1 MSEINIP
8 KKHPPSTAT
17 DDESVAGT
25 TARMQDDSKD
35 AGAVAETE
43 QCREQLSMGST
54 RSIKI
59 GSGEYYQRWRLIKDI
74 LARYGVKIGGL
85 SVIVAIVLIFFYLLY
100 VVYPLFIS
108 ATAEP
113 VSEYAVPEQ
122 ALGNTLLLEMEEQ
135 NEMAARFT
143 DSGQV
148 VFFEAATGKTVLT
161 QAVAIPEGAH
171 ITSFAQGSPI
181 NEGAVIYGLS
191 DGRAVIVKHQYKVT
205 YPNNK
210 RAITPSLKYPL
221 GEQPLVL
228 EESGAALEKIAVKVG
243 ENATTI
249 AAKTADTPQGPGK
262 VRLINFQKE
271 QSLFADEAAL
281 TRTDSI
287 LEQSAAG
294 IADIL
299 IDKDE
304 SNLYL
309 ISNDGQLG
317 FFNISDKGSPSIRQQ
332 QNVVDAG
339 QKITSVAFLNGDIS
353 LMIGDSSGL
362 VSQWS
367 MVKDNLNRPAMQKI
381 RSFKVSDKAVVAINS
396 EQRRKGFMTT
406 DADGVMGIYHS
417 TAEREMIKER
427 VSAAL
432 PNAAVLSPRANAL
445 LMQSADGKMHFWHID
460 NEHPEVSIK
469 SLWQKVWYESYPK
482 PDYIWQSSSANNDF
496 EPKYSLTPLVFG
508 TLKAAF
514 YAMLVAIPLAL
525 MGAIYTAYFMAP
537 QMRQYVK
544 PSIEIMGAL
553 PTVILGFLAGLWLAP
568 FLEENLAG
576 FFAMLIIV
584 PIGVLLFAFAWQFIP
599 KTIAHNLPAGW
610 DAAILIP
617 VILLSGWFAFK
628 VSVPLETFLFH
639 GTLRDWFKAEL
650 GIGYDQRNAL
660 VVGVAMGFAVIPTI
674 FSIAEDAI
682 FSVPKHLTVGSL
694 ALGAT
699 PWQTMTRVVLLTASP
714 GIFSAIMIG
723 FGRAVGE
730 TMIVLMAT
738 GNTPVMDLSV
748 FQGLRTLA
756 ANIAVEMPES
766 EVDSTHYRVLFL
778 AALVL
783 FMFTFVFNTLAE
795 VIRQRLR
802 EKYSSL

>member
-1 MSEINIP
+1 MSEINTP
-8 KKHPPSTAT
+8 LKQPPSI
-17 DDESVAGT
+17 
-25 TARMQDDSKD
+25 K
-35 AGAVAETE
+35 
-43 QCREQLSMGST
+43 LS
-54 RSIKI
+54 
-59 GSGEYYQRWRLIKDI
+59 SGEYYQRWRLIKDA
-74 LARYGVKIGGL
+74 LARYGVVAGGL
-85 SVIVAIVLIFFYLLY
+85 GVIVAVVLIFFYLLY

-108 ATAEP
+108 ANAEA
-113 VSEYAVPEQ
+113 VSQYAVPEP
-122 ALGNTLLLEMEEQ
+122 ALGKTLLLEMEEQ
-135 NEMAARFT
+135 NELAARFT

-148 VFFEAATGKTVLT
+148 IFFEAATGKTLLT
-161 QAVAIPEGAH
+161 DAVAIPEGTE
-171 ITSFAQGSPI
+171 ITSFAQGSPV

-191 DGRAVIVKHQYKVT
+191 DGRAVVVKHQYKVT
-205 YPNNK
+205 YPDNV
-210 RAITPSLKYPL
+210 RLITPSLKYPL
-221 GEQPLVL
+221 GEQPLQID
-228 EESGAALEKIAVKVG
+228 EAGAALQKIAVKVG
-243 ENATTI
+243 NDSSTI
-249 AAKTADTPQGPGK
+249 VAKTAGTGEDVGK
-262 VRLINFQKE
+262 IRLVNFQKE
-271 QSLFADEAAL
+271 QSLFADEAEL
-281 TRTDSI
+281 TRTDAV
-287 LEQSAAG
+287 LEQSAADV
-294 IADIL
+294 ADIL
-299 IDKDE
+299 IDKE
-304 SNLYL
+304 EANLYL
-309 ISNDGQLG
+309 ISNDGQMG
-317 FFNISDKGSPSIRQQ
+317 FFNISNKSNPSLRQQ

-339 QKITSVAFLNGDIS
+339 QSITSVTFLNGDLS

-367 MVKDNLNRPAMQKI
+367 MVRDKLNRPAMQKI
-381 RSFKVSDKAVVAINS
+381 RSFKVSDKAVVGINA

-406 DADGVMGIYHS
+406 DADGIVGIYHS
-417 TAEREMIKER
+417 TAEREMLKEH
-427 VSAAL
+427 VSTAL
-432 PNAAVLSPRANAL
+432 PTAAVLSPRANAIL
-445 LMQSADGKMHFWHID
+445 VQAADGTMHFWRID
-460 NEHPEVSIK
+460 NEHPEVSVK

-482 PDYIWQSSSANNDF
+482 PDYIWQSSSASNDF

-537 QMRQYVK
+537 KMRQYVK

-568 FLEENLAG
+568 FMEEHLAG
-576 FFAMLIIV
+576 VFAMLMIV
-584 PIGVLLFAFAWQFIP
+584 PVGVMLFAFAWQFVP
-599 KTIAHNLPAGW
+599 KSISHNFAEGW
-610 DAAILIP
+610 DAALLIP
-617 VILLSGWFAFK
+617 VILFSGWFAFQ
-628 VSVPLETFLFH
+628 VSVPLEAFLFH
-639 GTLRDWFKAEL
+639 GTLRDWFKAEW
-650 GIGYDQRNAL
+650 GIGYDQRNAM

-699 PWQTMTRVVLLTASP
+699 PWQTMIRVVLLTASP

-748 FQGLRTLA
+748 FQGMRTLA

-766 EVDSTHYRVLFL
+766 EVDGTHYRVLFL

-795 VIRQRLR
+795 IIRQRLR

>member
-1 MSEINIP
+1 MSELNTST
-8 KKHPPSTAT
+8 KHPSSTAI
-17 DDESVAGT
+17 DGGS
-25 TARMQDDSKD
+25 
-35 AGAVAETE
+35 AVTGKEAK
-43 QCREQLSMGST
+43 
-54 RSIKI
+54 RSLAT
-59 GSGEYYQRWRLIKDI
+59 GSGEYHQRWRLIKDA
-74 LARYGVKIGGL
+74 LARYGVIAGGL
-85 SVIVAIVLIFFYLLY
+85 GVIVAIVLIFFYLLY

-108 ATAEP
+108 ASAEP

-122 ALGNTLLLEMEEQ
+122 ALGNTLLLEIEEQ
-135 NEMAARFT
+135 NEVGARFT
-143 DSGQV
+143 DSGHV
-148 VFFEAATGKTVLT
+148 AFFEAATGKTLST
-161 QAVAIPEGAH
+161 QAVPIPQGSH
-171 ITSFAQGSPI
+171 IASFAQGSPI

-191 DGRAVIVKHQYKVT
+191 DGRAIIVKHQYKVT
-205 YPNNK
+205 YPNNV
-210 RAITPSLKYPL
+210 RVITPSLKYPL

-228 EESGAALEKIAVKVG
+228 DDSGAALEKIAVKVG

-249 AAKTADTPQGPGK
+249 IAKTADTAQGPGK
-262 VRLINFQKE
+262 IRLLNFQKE

-281 TRTDSI
+281 TRTDSV
-287 LEQSAAG
+287 LEQPVG
-294 IADIL
+294 GVADIL

-304 SNLYL
+304 SNLYMV
-309 ISNDGQLG
+309 SNDGQLG
-317 FFNISDKGSPSIRQQ
+317 FFDISDKSNPAIRQQ
-332 QNVVDAG
+332 QNVVGSG
-339 QKITSVAFLNGDIS
+339 QKVTSVTFLNGDIS

-367 MVKDNLNRPAMQKI
+367 MVKDKMNRPAMQKI
-381 RSFKVSDKAVVAINS
+381 RSFKVSDKAVVAINA

-406 DADGVMGIYHS
+406 DADGVVGIYHS

-427 VSAAL
+427 VSDAL
-432 PNAAVLSPRANAL
+432 PTAAVLSPRANAL
-445 LMQSADGKMHFWHID
+445 LLQSADGKMHFWHID

-482 PDYIWQSSSANNDF
+482 PDYIWQSSSANSDF

-514 YAMLVAIPLAL
+514 YAMLVAMPLAL
-525 MGAIYTAYFMAP
+525 MGAIYTAYFMTP
-537 QMRQYVK
+537 RMRQYVK

-568 FLEENLAG
+568 FMEEHLAG
-576 FFAMLIIV
+576 FFAMLMIV
-584 PIGVLLFAFAWQFIP
+584 PVGVMLFAFAWQFVP
-599 KTIAHNLPAGW
+599 KAISENLAEGW

-617 VILLSGWFAFK
+617 VILLSGWFAFT
-628 VSVPLETFLFH
+628 VSIPLEAFLFN
-639 GTLRDWFKAEL
+639 GSLRDWFKAEL

-699 PWQTMTRVVLLTASP
+699 PWQTMIKVVLLTASP

-795 VIRQRLR
+795 IIRQRLR

>member
-1 MSEINIP
+1 MP
-8 KKHPPSTAT
+8 T
-17 DDESVAGT
+17 
-25 TARMQDDSKD
+25 
-35 AGAVAETE
+35 
-43 QCREQLSMGST
+43 
-54 RSIKI
+54 
-59 GSGEYYQRWRLIKDI
+59 
-74 LARYGVKIGGL
+74 
-85 SVIVAIVLIFFYLLY
+85 AIV
-100 VVYPLFIS
+100 
-108 ATAEP
+108 
-113 VSEYAVPEQ
+113 
-122 ALGNTLLLEMEEQ
+122 
-135 NEMAARFT
+135 
-143 DSGQV
+143 
-148 VFFEAATGKTVLT
+148 
-161 QAVAIPEGAH
+161 
-171 ITSFAQGSPI
+171 
-181 NEGAVIYGLS
+181 
-191 DGRAVIVKHQYKVT
+191 
-205 YPNNK
+205 
-210 RAITPSLKYPL
+210 
-221 GEQPLVL
+221 
-228 EESGAALEKIAVKVG
+228 
-243 ENATTI
+243 
-249 AAKTADTPQGPGK
+249 
-262 VRLINFQKE
+262 
-271 QSLFADEAAL
+271 
-281 TRTDSI
+281 
-287 LEQSAAG
+287 
-294 IADIL
+294 
-299 IDKDE
+299 
-304 SNLYL
+304 
-309 ISNDGQLG
+309 
-317 FFNISDKGSPSIRQQ
+317 
-332 QNVVDAG
+332 
-339 QKITSVAFLNGDIS
+339 
-353 LMIGDSSGL
+353 
-362 VSQWS
+362 
-367 MVKDNLNRPAMQKI
+367 
-381 RSFKVSDKAVVAINS
+381 
-396 EQRRKGFMTT
+396 
-406 DADGVMGIYHS
+406 GIYHS

-427 VSAAL
+427 VSDAL
-432 PNAAVLSPRANAL
+432 PTAAVLSPRANAL
-445 LMQSADGKMHFWHID
+445 LVQSADGKMHFWHVD

-514 YAMLVAIPLAL
+514 YAMLVAMPLAL

-537 QMRQYVK
+537 RMRQYVK

-568 FLEENLAG
+568 FMEEHLAG
-576 FFAMLIIV
+576 LFAMLMIV
-584 PIGVLLFAFAWQFIP
+584 PVGVMLFAFAWQFVP
-599 KTIAHNLPAGW
+599 KAIAHNLSEGW
-610 DAAILIP
+610 DAALLIP

-699 PWQTMTRVVLLTASP
+699 PWQTMIRVVLLTASP